1 MSEGRRRTR
10 PWGPLRGPS
19 DPARE
24 LADLQ
29 RAWLDK
35 AGLRVR
41 DLAGALQPEH
51 FTDGRVPARSTVSD
65 RLAGAN
71 PRWDFV
77 EAVADVCSRDDPERS
92 RLLDEARPVWERV
105 RAAPPRHSDRAG
117 QPDGRAGQRGRR
129 TGQPGR
135 SGGSPDDASRAA
147 VDGPDGEALRAAL
160 NRAAEAER
168 ARDGAHQLS
177 VLLLTTVGRLERDL
191 DELRARGRAEGARTE
206 QLRRAHRRLQRSE
219 ARRTLLT
226 QELRR
231 VRAERDALR
240 GASVSCPDGRTT
252 GSWTR
257 TTGDPARTTGDP
269 ARTTEGPVRTIEDPA
284 RTAPP
289 VNRPDKPLD
298 EHQDQRPDQGSDQHP
313 DQRPDQTLDDRGGA
327 RTAPP
332 PDNSP
337 LAAVHALSD
346 ARARGQ
352 DSAARHLTA
361 AVGRDGNPG
370 FVQRVV
376 ALLYADEQPADA
388 ERVLTAVARTRP
400 PVRVPA
406 VLTALLRAGRP
417 QDASYVHVA
426 LARAESAGRV
436 LEVVAALRE
445 AGLHSDVYRVL
456 MAAGRLRALGDVP
469 PLIRSLESA
478 GRPEDARWLLGF
490 AARERPRTEARALAE
505 ILRLAGAPA
514 AADHL
519 LAELRPTIPPQPR
532 TPVEEPPPLPVPTRG
547 LATVIRIDPSPGP
560 RAPVL
565 GRRLTNGP
573 YVEGVLPP
581 RG

>member
-19 DPARE
+19 GPARE

-77 EAVADVCSRDDPERS
+77 EAVADVCSRDDAERS

-105 RAAPPRHSDRAG
+105 RATALRRDGRTGQRGERAG
-117 QPDGRAGQRGRR
+117 QPGRYEDGGVGGARGDEGR
-129 TGQPGR
+129 PVDCPLDDCR
-135 SGGSPDDASRAA
+135 SGGSPDDPSRSAPG
-147 VDGPDGEALRAAL
+147 GPADEALRAAL
-160 NRAAEAER
+160 DRAAEAER

-177 VLLLTTVGRLERDL
+177 VLLLTTVGRLEKDL
-191 DELRARGRAEGARTE
+191 DELRARGGADGVRTE

-219 ARRTLLT
+219 ARRTLLA

-240 GASVSCPDGRTT
+240 RASLSGPDDRTT
-252 GSWTR
+252 G
-257 TTGDPARTTGDP
+257 
-269 ARTTEGPVRTIEDPA
+269 GPVRTTGGEA
-284 RTAPP
+284 RTDPP
-289 VNRPDKPLD
+289 DNRPDNRPDKPWGTPGD
-298 EHQDQRPDQGSDQHP
+298 V
-313 DQRPDQTLDDRGGA
+313 
-327 RTAPP
+327 RTTPP

-337 LAAVHALSD
+337 LTAVRALSD
-346 ARARGQ
+346 ARAHGQ
-352 DSAARHLTA
+352 DTAARHLATT
-361 AVGRDGNPG
+361 VGRDGNPG

-376 ALLYADEQPADA
+376 ALLHADEQPADA

-400 PVRVPA
+400 AARVPA
-406 VLTALLRAGRP
+406 VLTALFRAGRP
-417 QDASYVHVA
+417 QDASHVHVA
-426 LARAESAGRV
+426 VARAESAERV

-445 AGLHSDVYRVL
+445 AGLHSDVYQIL

-469 PLIRSLESA
+469 PLVRSLESA
-478 GRPEDARWLLGF
+478 GRSEDARWLLGF

-505 ILRLAGAPA
+505 ILRLAGVPA

-519 LAELRPTIPPQPR
+519 LAELRPAI
-532 TPVEEPPPLPVPTRG
+532 TPHPEPTAEEEPPPLPVPTRG

-560 RAPVL
+560 RAPIL
-565 GRRLTNGP
+565 GRRLTDGP
-573 YVEGVLPP
+573 YVERVPPP

>member
-19 DPARE
+19 GPARE

-29 RAWLDK
+29 RAWLDR

-77 EAVADVCSRDDPERS
+77 EAVADVCSRDDAERS

-105 RAAPPRHSDRAG
+105 RAAPPRRGDRAG
-117 QPDGRAGQRGRR
+117 QRDDQAGQHGRR

-135 SGGSPDDASRAA
+135 SGGSPDDPSRAA
-147 VDGPDGEALRAAL
+147 SDGPDGEALRAAL
-160 NRAAEAER
+160 GRAAEAER
-168 ARDGAHQLS
+168 ARDGAHRLS

-206 QLRRAHRRLQRSE
+206 QLRRARWRLQRSE
-219 ARRTLLT
+219 ARRTLLA

-240 GASVSCPDGRTT
+240 GASLSGPDGRTT
-252 GSWTR
+252 G
-257 TTGDPARTTGDP
+257 GPARTTDGP
-269 ARTTEGPVRTIEDPA
+269 IRTTGGSARTTEGPA

-289 VNRPDKPLD
+289 DNRPDRRPDKRSAPPLD
-298 EHQDQRPDQGSDQHP
+298 DH
-313 DQRPDQTLDDRGGA
+313 GGA

-352 DSAARHLTA
+352 DTAARHLAT

-400 PVRVPA
+400 AVRVPA
-406 VLTALLRAGRP
+406 VLTALLRAGRS
-417 QDASYVHVA
+417 QDASHVHVA

-469 PLIRSLESA
+469 PLVRSLESA
-478 GRPEDARWLLGF
+478 GRSEDARWLLGF

-505 ILRLAGAPA
+505 ILRLAGAPV

-565 GRRLTNGP
+565 GRRMTNGP
-573 YVEGVLPP
+573 YVEGVPPP